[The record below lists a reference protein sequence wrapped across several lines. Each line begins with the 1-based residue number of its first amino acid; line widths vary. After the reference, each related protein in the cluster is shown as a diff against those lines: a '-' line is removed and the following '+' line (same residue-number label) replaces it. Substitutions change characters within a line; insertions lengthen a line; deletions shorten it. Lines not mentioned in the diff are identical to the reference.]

1 MDKINI
7 LTLTLFYSSRP
18 GTPSANLKQVDNQ
31 ILKERLKIFQKKAE
45 AIKLTYRRNLFKKSA
60 LVLFENQLKG
70 RAEFFGRD
78 EYFNSVIVK
87 SNENLKGKIL
97 NVQINDGNHNTLFGE
112 VIYKKSKNSFAA

>member
-1 MDKINI
+1 M
-7 LTLTLFYSSRP
+7 YSSRP

-31 ILKERLKIFQKKAE
+31 ILKERLKFFKSR
-45 AIKLTYRRNLFKKSA
+45 AIKLTYRRNLFKSA